1 MLTIKKLKQV
11 EKEFEGLNYEEKTF
25 EKLDEMLDGVLSKAK
40 SEDTTDTDTPEGLV
54 DMYYYVEAFDGEER
68 VNVIVFLTFDEDD
81 KINNARL
88 KVQ

>member
-1 MLTIKKLKQV
+1 MLTIKKLKQI

>member
-40 SEDTTDTDTPEGLV
+40 SEDTTDTDTPEGLT
-54 DMYYYVEAFDGEER
+54 DMYYYVDILDEDEE
-68 VNVIVFLTFDEDD
+68 ISTIIFLTYDESY
-81 KINNARL
+81 KINNVRL